1 MVNSMKEINQYYKSY
16 NESDEKI
23 NYIKYG
29 ILNEFGDNILSKNKQ
44 EYNEGKIIKKLCNIR
59 KNNK

>member
-1 MVNSMKEINQYYKSY
+1 MKEINQYYKSY

-29 ILNEFGDNILSKNKQ
+29 ILNEFGNNILYKNK
-44 EYNEGKIIKKLCNIR
+44 EDYNEEKITKKMCNIR
-59 KNNK
+59 KNNT